1 MTDTTKEAVEA
12 ELIHLRERVNA
23 ADALAR
29 RMELALMELDE
40 CSLELTQENYNCPD
54 HSLAL
59 RAYRATATGEQP

>member
-1 MTDTTKEAVEA
+1 MTQTTSLAAAQARIIELEA
-12 ELIHLRERVNA
+12 RVKA

-54 HSLAL
+54 HSVAL
-59 RAYRATATGEQP
+59 RAYRATGEQP